1 MFVRQIASS
10 LVIAFV
16 VSACSGGASQSSLN
30 AGHGNDIG
38 RFLSPANVPGSVK
51 DAVAEVTKLGRDEG
65 DFFGFELVETYELVE
80 SSAQPKLKKI
90 VADVIEAS
98 RKHGDY
104 SIAGFC
110 ADAGYDDDNECA
122 LHLIGHYKQ
131 AAHAD
136 LFQDLRE
143 WYSLESAEGQRMN
156 KAMDHIQSYIG
167 TMVGGADM
175 EEISL
180 NLTGLNV
187 DQITTV
193 LINKAKGHVVI
204 LKYNYGA

>member
-1 MFVRQIASS
+1 
-10 LVIAFV
+10 
-16 VSACSGGASQSSLN
+16 
-30 AGHGNDIG
+30 
-38 RFLSPANVPGSVK
+38 
-51 DAVAEVTKLGRDEG
+51 
-65 DFFGFELVETYELVE
+65 
-80 SSAQPKLKKI
+80 
-90 VADVIEAS
+90 
-98 RKHGDY
+98 
-104 SIAGFC
+104 
-110 ADAGYDDDNECA
+110 
-122 LHLIGHYKQ
+122 
-131 AAHAD
+131 
-136 LFQDLRE
+136 
-143 WYSLESAEGQRMN
+143 MN